1 MGQAK
6 RKWTRYKKTSSIHT
20 GGVKKPHRY
29 RPGTVE
35 LLEIQHYQ
43 KSTDLLIRKAP
54 YQRLVCEIFQDEI
67 RDCNGNKID
76 YRCQS
81 TALLAMQEAT
91 EATLISTFEDVNLL
105 AIHAK
110 RVTIQGKDVSLLTQK
125 LKKEDYVDRRN
136 LHFGS
141 K

>member
-1 MGQAK
+1 ML
-6 RKWTRYKKTSSIHT
+6 H
-20 GGVKKPHRY
+20 
-29 RPGTVE
+29 
-35 LLEIQHYQ
+35 EIRRYQ

-54 YQRLVCEIFQDEI
+54 YQRLVREIFQDKI

-91 EATLISTFEDVNLL
+91 EATLISMFEDVNLL
-105 AIHAK
+105 AILAK
-110 RVTIQGKDVSLLTQK
+110 HMTIQGKDVSLFMQK
-125 LKKEDYVDRRN
+125 LKKEDYIDRGN
-136 LHFGS
+136 WHFGS